1 MTTQAW
7 TVQSR
12 ANAPVADV
20 HIPFTAPLLA
30 GVRGRR
36 QRDGLEF
43 ILPNPSGGRGTYV
56 VSWAQAAGLAAPT
69 LHDTVL
75 AKRLHDI
82 QSLTPAAVRGVART
96 VAAEGYAGRD
106 AAEAASRSQ
115 TKIEAETL
123 RLWAMFLLALIQRS
137 EVPGPEQGRILAGLG
152 NAGPGVVT
160 DGFVAA
166 AGRVGWEPAAL
177 SDALGQLSGAFLPIG
192 GKGRAHRLLGL
203 MEALHPALLSEQ
215 TQHAQDAAL
224 SPALLARTTNGVS
237 QWLGP
242 ATAALDE
249 ATRALADPAA
259 LLVRWR
265 TDPAGALGAARHV
278 EETLDGWDR
287 ICLLWLDADTLSA
300 RLRLLPEIGLL
311 VRLAGA
317 ATAGDAD
324 AASAGKAPGTA
335 GGQPGAPDAATAQA
349 QAQAAR
355 QEREPAR
362 GAPAPGLVERNERI
376 RARELAL
383 EHGDG

>member
-12 ANAPVADV
+12 AQVPVADV
-20 HIPFTAPLLA
+20 HIPFTAPLLS

-36 QRDGLEF
+36 QRTGLEF

-56 VSWAQAAGLAAPT
+56 VSWSQAAGLAAPT
-69 LHDTVL
+69 LHDTIL
-75 AKRLHDI
+75 AKRLHELP
-82 QSLTPAAVRGVART
+82 SLTPAAVRSVARL
-96 VAAEGYAGRD
+96 VAAEGYVGRE
-106 AAEAASRSQ
+106 AAEAAIRSQ

-137 EVPGPEQGRILAGLG
+137 EIPGPEQGRILASLG
-152 NAGPGVVT
+152 NAGPGIVT

-166 AGRVGWEPAAL
+166 AGRLGWEPSAL
-177 SDALGQLSGAFLPIG
+177 SDALGQLSTAFLPMG
-192 GKGRAHRLLGL
+192 AKGQAQRLLGL
-203 MEALHPALLSEQ
+203 MEALHPALLAEQ
-215 TQHAQDAAL
+215 TQHAQDAAP
-224 SPALLARTTNGVS
+224 SPALLARTINGVS
-237 QWLGP
+237 HGLGL
-242 ATAALDE
+242 AAASLDG
-249 ATRALADPAA
+249 AARALADPAA

-300 RLRLLPEIGLL
+300 RLGLLPEIGLL

-317 ATAGDAD
+317 ATAADAD
-324 AASAGKAPGTA
+324 TAAAGRGNGAQ
-335 GGQPGAPDAATAQA
+335 GQPGVPDAPAAQA
-349 QAQAAR
+349 QAGR
-355 QEREPAR
+355 QEREAPR

-376 RARELAL
+376 RARELTL

>member
-7 TVQSR
+7 TTQSR
-12 ANAPVADV
+12 ATAPAANV

-36 QRDGLEF
+36 QRSGLEF

-56 VSWAQAAGLAAPT
+56 VSWSQAAGLAAPT

-75 AKRLHDI
+75 ARRLHDMP
-82 QSLTPAAVRGVART
+82 SVTPSAVRNAARA
-96 VAAEGYAGRD
+96 VAAEGYAGREAAD
-106 AAEAASRSQ
+106 AAIRAQ

-137 EVPGPEQGRILAGLG
+137 PIPVPEQGRILAGLG

-160 DGFVAA
+160 EGFVAA
-166 AGRVGWEPAAL
+166 AGRLGWEPAAL
-177 SDALGQLSGAFLPIG
+177 SDALDQLSAAFHPVDA
-192 GKGRAHRLLGL
+192 KGRAYRLLGL
-203 MEALHPALLSEQ
+203 MESLHPSLLAEQ
-215 TQHAQDAAL
+215 AQHAQDATP
-224 SPALLARTTNGVS
+224 SPALLTRTINAVS
-237 QWLGP
+237 QWLDL
-242 ATAALDE
+242 ATSTLDE
-249 ATRALADPAA
+249 ATHTLTNPAA

-287 ICLLWLDADTLSA
+287 ICLLWLDTDTLSA

-311 VRLAGA
+311 VRLASA
-317 ATAGDAD
+317 ATAGDTD
-324 AASAGKAPGTA
+324 PAAAGKGTGA
-335 GGQPGAPDAATAQA
+335 SGQPAAPDAAATQPQA
-349 QAQAAR
+349 VR
-355 QEREPAR
+355 QEREPVR